1 LGELGNAQRDDN
13 LPDRDVEV
21 EPEEAIKEKSREAGN
36 LIEAGIAPG
45 YWAAWLTRAV
55 VLPHIVLPRLVT
67 VLWWPSQEDM
77 GSVCESFQTNFLA
90 DSRGLPRR
98 SPCVLA
104 SPHLP
109 WVCKLTSDQT
119 RVRIIRQ
126 LAARSAEYLGPYA
139 K

>member
-1 LGELGNAQRDDN
+1 M
-13 LPDRDVEV
+13 
-21 EPEEAIKEKSREAGN
+21 EPEKAVEEEGRETGDLVEAGVPP
-36 LIEAGIAPG
+36 ES
-45 YWAAWLTRAV
+45 WFVWLGRAV

-104 SPHLP
+104 SPHLR

-119 RVRIIRQ
+119 RVRITRQ
-126 LAARSAEYLGPYA
+126 LAARSTEYFGPYA